1 MCSLFTREHK
11 ENVNFDHDLY
21 IRNAMMNEQNP
32 FLIAGLGNPGPDY
45 RHNRH
50 NVGFMV
56 VDALARSLSIPI
68 QRVEQRAM
76 LGKGVLDSERVI
88 LAKPQTFMN
97 NSGQS
102 VASLA
107 RFYKIPLDQIL
118 VVHDDLDLP
127 FGSLRLRPFGGTG
140 GQKGMESIVN
150 ILGTREF
157 PRLRMG
163 IGRPPG
169 RMDPA
174 DYVLHDFDSSQQDL
188 LPEVLGRAVDAIRMF
203 IVEGIEPAMNLFNG
217 QLVDEE

>member
-1 MCSLFTREHK
+1 
-11 ENVNFDHDLY
+11 
-21 IRNAMMNEQNP
+21 MMNEQNP